1 MEGRVTIASVMT
13 WYQDMRKTLRI
24 DAGLLLQVLI
34 VASCLGLPLMVGVRV
49 TNGASGPRL
58 YESIFS
64 TWLVLCFGVVVGVV
78 LLDPLVSQFK
88 LVTARRWILTTLLYN
103 ALVALINGGQIYV
116 FFWSFIA
123 DSPKLGYLSK
133 PILFWGIG
141 FTLRWAVTSTLIAI
155 YFLLLHR
162 KRQAQAQAQALAR
175 EASARDAEIERLRAQ
190 INPHFLF
197 NTLTAISNRSTD
209 PSVDSII
216 LKLSDVLRYNL
227 SHTGGQASFREELKA
242 MENYLQIEQMRF
254 GANLLIDW
262 EVSPAARAALVP
274 QPLLLPLLENAIK
287 YGFETSPGVLRI
299 RISASV
305 QGNEFRAMVENS
317 GRWIEP
323 VTPAPRGTQ
332 IGLSNLK
339 RRLELYYHGRAHV
352 LQESLP
358 EAVRI
363 TLTLPLDP
371 AS

>member
-1 MEGRVTIASVMT
+1 MT
-13 WYQDMRKTLRI
+13 WYRDARRTLKI
-24 DAGLLLQVLI
+24 DGGIFLRMV
-34 VASCLGLPLMVGVRV
+34 LGLAALMWPLMLLVRLVAGASLLTAALNILTSTLVVVAFVMLGVLLFEWFYSHSAAAGVRRWSAV
-49 TNGASGPRL
+49 GIYG
-58 YESIFS
+58 
-64 TWLVLCFGVVVGVV
+64 VL
-78 LLDPLVSQFK
+78 
-88 LVTARRWILTTLLYN
+88 LVTAIGAHAYYGSTQDYLGRQPNQLILW
-103 ALVALINGGQIYV
+103 V
-116 FFWSFIA
+116 S
-123 DSPKLGYLSK
+123 
-133 PILFWGIG
+133 
-141 FTLRWAVTSTLIAI
+141 LIASRLI
-155 YFLLLHR
+155 GVGLAVYVYFYLLR
-162 KRQAQAQAQALAR
+162 SKQATAAKAQVAAL
-175 EASARDAEIERLRAQ
+175 ELMGRDAEIERLRAQ

-209 PSVDSII
+209 PSVDNII

-227 SHTGGQASFREELKA
+227 SHVGGKAPLREEFKA
-242 MENYLQIEQMRF
+242 MESYLQIEQMRF
-254 GANLLIDW
+254 GSKLEIDW

-287 YGFETSPGVLRI
+287 YGFETSPDVLRI
-299 RISASV
+299 RIAATV
-305 QGNEFRAMVENS
+305 QGHELCAVVENT

-323 VTPAPRGTQ
+323 ATLALRGTQ